1 MIVEI
6 ETPKDSCTLALD
18 YNEGKV
24 DRGVAE
30 LIAAHG
36 VPNLEREAIYELFA
50 RYERSQVYPVRE
62 VSFHASVNP
71 SEADQ
76 CNEEDIIRFVAEL
89 MEAIGLGNQPYLV
102 YRHFDID
109 RIHYH
114 IVSIRID
121 ESGHKINNY
130 YEIKK
135 ASAFIRTVAD
145 KYHFHVVSK
154 GEHVMSKRN
163 ISKNEG
169 KQKQHSFSSQKGD
182 TDSQLKEVFS
192 YALTYDFD
200 GFSQFACI
208 MRDLGVNVEQVRDSN
223 EDGMILTLQGLYETG
238 RPCTKIRTERELGV
252 PMSEQLA
259 TAAVAN
265 KQSHHIR
272 RREKDRLSGLVSA
285 AFKYSKSEAHFENI
299 LRNKGVGVH
308 LSKTS
313 SGEVFGVTFVDHLT
327 RCVFKA
333 SEMPGVIS
341 VDMMREAVDSG
352 HWRALDRGSS
362 RNSYIREKR
371 DESREAAQTL
381 RNINEGIV
389 TRILKPVGQPKGNSW
404 NNKTKKT
411 KEQLKE
417 EFELDRSG
425 AADVSFEDKT
435 YDERLA

>member
-6 ETPKDSCTLALD
+6 ETPRESCIPALD

-24 DRGVAE
+24 DVGVAE
-30 LIAAHG
+30 LIAANN
-36 VPNLEREAIYELFA
+36 VPDLEREAIYEQFG
-50 RYERSQVYPVRE
+50 RYERSQVYPVKE

-71 SEADQ
+71 SEADE
-76 CNEEDIIRFVAEL
+76 CDENDILGFIAAL
-89 MEAIGLGNQPYLV
+89 MEELGLGNQPYLV

-114 IVSIRID
+114 IVSVRID
-121 ESGHKINNY
+121 ETGHKINNY

-135 ASAFIRTVAD
+135 ASAFIRNVAD
-145 KYHFHVVSK
+145 QYHFHVVSK

-163 ISKNEG
+163 ISKDG
-169 KQKQHSFSSQKGD
+169 SRQKQHSFRSDKGD
-182 TDSQLKEVFS
+182 TDGQLKEIFS

-200 GFSQFACI
+200 GFPQLACI
-208 MRDLGVNVEQVRDSN
+208 MQDLGVHIEQFRNSD
-223 EDGMILTLQGLYETG
+223 DGTMTVTLQGLNENG
-238 RPCTKIRTERELGV
+238 RPCTKMRSEQELGI
-252 PMSEQLA
+252 PMSEQIAL
-259 TAAVAN
+259 TSVSN
-265 KQSHHIR
+265 KQTHHIH
-272 RREKDRLSGLVSA
+272 RREKDRLGGLVSA
-285 AFKYSKSEAHFENI
+285 AFKYSKSEAHFEAI

-308 LSKTS
+308 LSRTS
-313 SGEVFGVTFVDHLT
+313 SGEIFGVTFVDHLT

-333 SEMPGVIS
+333 SEISEIIS
-341 VDMMREAVDSG
+341 VDKMRDAVDSG

-362 RNSYIREKR
+362 RNTYIREKR
-371 DESREAAQTL
+371 DESREAAETL
-381 RNINEGIV
+381 KNIKEGIV
-389 TRILKPVGQPKGNSW
+389 TRVLKPVGQPKGNSW